1 MSDDR
6 RDAAEASAVDVE
18 CEPMTLRLVLSDLT
32 VVETF
37 RGFYEYGDRD
47 MEVEPAHRVMIKAKW
62 KNVWYEYGRSDQRF
76 LLGGKEIDPEMTPL
90 LLGAASSKDDA
101 ERSQASHSGL
111 YVNIIEGV
119 FSAFVDTVRRGEV
132 EGATMDLRTEPWE
145 NASGKRHRLV
155 FGNLE
160 VTNRRRVDRQQVAGL
175 LRQQVWLLYVI
186 IGLLIAILLRF

>member
-32 VVETF
+32 MVETF

-90 LLGAASSKDDA
+90 LLGGRRPARTMRRGAKRATAVSMSTSSRASSR
-101 ERSQASHSGL
+101 RSWTRSGA
-111 YVNIIEGV
+111 GRWKRRRWTCGP
-119 FSAFVDTVRRGEV
+119 SRGRTRRGGGTASCSATSRSRTG
-132 EGATMDLRTEPWE
+132 GAW
-145 NASGKRHRLV
+145 
-155 FGNLE
+155 
-160 VTNRRRVDRQQVAGL
+160 
-175 LRQQVWLLYVI
+175 
-186 IGLLIAILLRF
+186 IGSRWRGCQGSKCGCFT

>member
-90 LLGAASSKDDA
+90 LLGGGVQQGRCGEEPSEPQRSLCQHHRGRLLGVRGHGQARGGGRGDDGPADRAVGERVGEEAPPRVRQPRGHEPAA
-101 ERSQASHSGL
+101 
-111 YVNIIEGV
+111 
-119 FSAFVDTVRRGEV
+119 RG
-132 EGATMDLRTEPWE
+132 
-145 NASGKRHRLV
+145 
-155 FGNLE
+155 
-160 VTNRRRVDRQQVAGL
+160 
-175 LRQQVWLLYVI
+175 
-186 IGLLIAILLRF
+186 